1 MTKGCFAVIFGM
13 IEGFTT
19 MEAIGLI
26 QPLDLSMATEIV
38 GSAFKFIF
46 NLESQPNADLSR

>member
-26 QPLDLSMATEIV
+26 QPFDLSMATEIV

-46 NLESQPNADLSR
+46 NLESQPNAD